1 MPAVLP
7 ALGLGFRVQRR
18 FDNDDGVARSNLADS
33 VTVAGEQ
40 STGDECLGGGEHVMS
55 TLPGDPRSLKQ
66 ALAHPRQLI
75 RQHVDIKV

>member
-7 ALGLGFRVQRR
+7 ALGLGFRVRRR
-18 FDNDDGVARSNLADS
+18 FDNDDGVARSNLTDA
-33 VTVAGEQ
+33 VTVSGEQ
-40 STGDECLGGGEHVMS
+40 ATGDECLGGGEHVMS
-55 TLPGDPRSLKQ
+55 TLTAGPRRLKQ